1 MIHRKI
7 TEILKEMAGHFPVIS
22 LVGSRQSGKTTL
34 VKKVFN
40 YQYVNLE
47 NTQNRQFAI
56 EDPQGF
62 INQYNRQVIID
73 EAQYAPEL
81 FSYIQENVDKNRE
94 NGKFVLTGSQ
104 NFLLSQGI
112 SQSLAGRTAMFILYP
127 FSYQEIRNTN
137 YGTDDLDELLFN
149 GLYPGIY
156 KERLNPIYWYP
167 SYLSTY
173 LERDVRNIKNITN
186 LMDFQRFLK
195 ICAARTGQ
203 IVNLQNMAAEI
214 GVSHPTI
221 KSWISVLES
230 SHIVY
235 LLSPYY
241 KNYNKRLI
249 KSPKLYF
256 LDTGLACSFLGIQDK
271 NQLSSHFMK
280 GPLFETFV
288 ISEIIKER
296 ANKFLP
302 ANFYYWRDHVG
313 NELDCIQEESNC
325 LNVTEIKLG
334 TTINNNFFKA
344 FKYFDTIDIEVEKKY
359 RLIHGG
365 DLNQKRTN
373 LHVNGWK
380 NMFD

>member
-22 LVGSRQSGKTTL
+22 LVGPRQSGKTTL

-62 INQYNRQVIID
+62 INQYSRQVIID

-112 SQSLAGRTAMFILYP
+112 SQNLAGRTAMFILYP
-127 FSYQEIRNTN
+127 FSYQEIKNTN

-241 KNYNKRLI
+241 KNYNKTL
-249 KSPKLYF
+249 
-256 LDTGLACSFLGIQDK
+256 
-271 NQLSSHFMK
+271 LS
-280 GPLFETFV
+280 G
-288 ISEIIKER
+288 
-296 ANKFLP
+296 
-302 ANFYYWRDHVG
+302 
-313 NELDCIQEESNC
+313 
-325 LNVTEIKLG
+325 
-334 TTINNNFFKA
+334 
-344 FKYFDTIDIEVEKKY
+344 
-359 RLIHGG
+359 
-365 DLNQKRTN
+365 
-373 LHVNGWK
+373 
-380 NMFD
+380 